1 LLLIPLAVSASIW
14 PISSHIFAHTV
25 GADAAEGAFYEV
37 WFFSA
42 LLFVTSPML
51 GFQAIEVGGSV
62 MDLFLRGPWTIHNLH
77 QFMIEA
83 AILASCIYASFAAIL
98 YPLARRSIARALI
111 GSVCLLAGMLAV
123 MMVAV
128 SDPLAMPHV

>member
-42 LLFVTSPML
+42 LLFAIAGPLAGLTLVFVTSPML

-98 YPLARRSIARALI
+98 YPLAR
-111 GSVCLLAGMLAV
+111 
-123 MMVAV
+123 
-128 SDPLAMPHV
+128 